1 MIFGVG
7 HESYD
12 QMKKHRLL
20 RAAWVAIA
28 VVGVLL
34 CGLSVLNV
42 MASSHLVVPIIYRD
56 LPQIDRPDSTFQ
68 PTRDQY
74 KWVCEVVRALD
85 HRYAQLV
92 LMQTLY
98 MGVASVL
105 AIVSYTALR
114 SESKKVSIA
123 QPPDA
128 MDSR

>member
-1 MIFGVG
+1 
-7 HESYD
+7 
-12 QMKKHRLL
+12 MKKHRLL

-28 VVGVLL
+28 VIGVLL

-42 MASSHLVVPIIYRD
+42 MASSHLVVPIVYRD
-56 LPQIDRPDSTFQ
+56 LPRIDRPDSTFQ

-105 AIVSYTALR
+105 AIVSYAALR